1 MTIAETL
8 SLLYPMK
15 WAALENPIVLTQ
27 SYIKYAS
34 RWVAMDEVERLVD
47 NETPYELEIL
57 FTHCDNQ
64 EIVQSLVDIWSTVN

>member
-1 MTIAETL
+1 
-8 SLLYPMK
+8 
-15 WAALENPIVLTQ
+15 
-27 SYIKYAS
+27 
-34 RWVAMDEVERLVD
+34 MDEVERLVD